1 MLGGVVLGGRYVL
14 RPVFRFVASL
24 HSQELFTATAL
35 LLVVGTALLVS
46 QVGLSMALGAFLAG
60 VLLADSEYRH
70 ELEAD
75 IEPFKGLLLGLFF
88 IAVGMS
94 VNLRPAGQR
103 PRDGGGAGARAGAWS
118 RRWCSSPWASG
129 AFKSNEPGAAAWRW
143 SSPRAASSPSC
154 SSGSRWASG

>member
-1 MLGGVVLGGRYVL
+1 MS
-14 RPVFRFVASL
+14 A
-24 HSQELFTATAL
+24 
-35 LLVVGTALLVS
+35 
-46 QVGLSMALGAFLAG
+46 VGLSMALGAFLAG

-94 VNLRPAGQR
+94 VNLGLRRRRSPLLVVGLVLGPDGAQGAGR
-103 PRDGGGAGARAGAWS
+103 SSASGGMGARAQRAGA
-118 RRWCSSPWASG
+118 
-129 AFKSNEPGAAAWRW
+129 EHGAA

-154 SSGSRWASG
+154 CSGSRWAPGDGPARWRTCWWWW